1 MSPSQQPPSSS
12 FPLTRWSLIGR
23 AAQISPGDPRTRAAL
38 NELVSRYLP
47 ALRAH
52 LVLTRRMQPDDA
64 DELLQDFLASKVLE
78 QGLFGRANQ
87 SLGRF
92 RTFLLAAL
100 GNFLVDSVRAA
111 QAKKRAAEKQAIPID
126 DQRDSL
132 PDSADDPSAA
142 FQSEWA
148 RQVIRRALTLMHQQ
162 CASENRQDLWRVF
175 EARVLSPTLEGSEPI
190 DYARLMNELG
200 FDSTQQAS
208 NALITAKRMFQRSL
222 RDAIAEYAADDQI
235 EQELKDL
242 KALLAG

>member
-1 MSPSQQPPSSS
+1 MSSPQTPSSS

-23 AAQISPGDPRTRAAL
+23 AAQIAPGDPRTRAAL
-38 NELVSRYLP
+38 NELVTRYLP

-87 SLGRF
+87 ALGRF

-100 GNFLVDSVRAA
+100 GNLLVDSVRAS

-132 PDSADDPSAA
+132 LDSADDPSAA
-142 FQSEWA
+142 FQGEWA
-148 RQVIRRALTLMHQQ
+148 RQVMRRALALMHQQ

-190 DYARLMNELG
+190 HYGRLMNELG
-200 FDSTQQAS
+200 F
-208 NALITAKRMFQRSL
+208 
-222 RDAIAEYAADDQI
+222 
-235 EQELKDL
+235 
-242 KALLAG
+242 